1 MCSFPLLRRK
11 ATANTGGEAS
21 SACRDGCIASASKR
35 LQSKKDP
42 SKLSSGLP
50 PGLRSPMPTGVHVP
64 RGIQGCPEPLID
76 KARGPSSL
84 LATDAT
90 LAFFHCCPW
99 PHALVTSKELATALA
114 KAKAKSGG
122 RRLSLLK
129 ARRRVESDIIGLQP
143 KLLKGEEQAH
153 RLRPLL
159 CLPGTCER
167 VPFSASKLGPTK
179 VCELRLVRMCTIQH
193 YPKYQTLRPSLSQAL
208 AAELKLIRDRRRRR
222 VLRIQS
228 NSLLRMLAKNTC

>member
-1 MCSFPLLRRK
+1 MQLPAPSQESYG
-11 ATANTGGEAS
+11 NTGGEAS
-21 SACRDGCIASASKR
+21 SACRDGCIASASKG

-76 KARGPSSL
+76 KARGPTSSL

-122 RRLSLLK
+122 RRLGLLK

-159 CLPGTCER
+159 CLPGTCDVFR
-167 VPFSASKLGPTK
+167 SVLANLGP
-179 VCELRLVRMCTIQH
+179 RNTIQNTK
-193 YPKYQTLRPSLSQAL
+193 PCVQVS
-208 AAELKLIRDRRRRR
+208 RRRW
-222 VLRIQS
+222 LQS
-228 NSLLRMLAKNTC
+228 